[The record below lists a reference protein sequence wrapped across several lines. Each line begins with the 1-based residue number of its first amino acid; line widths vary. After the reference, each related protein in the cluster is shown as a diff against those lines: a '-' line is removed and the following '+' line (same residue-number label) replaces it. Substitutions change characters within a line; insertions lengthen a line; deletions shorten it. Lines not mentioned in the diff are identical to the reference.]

1 MRGGALPPALLM
13 AALAVALS
21 FAPRRQALIA
31 IALCLGLSAL
41 LCTVSVPSAWTE
53 AIFLGGWLSIVL
65 TAALVHWPQGI
76 GGRLALVAGVNAG
89 VWSGLL
95 IGLAGRPLDLVF
107 AAPGLLIILPGAW
120 MVSQGKAIIL
130 KVAASWLMTIAV
142 LAAVLPLIPTPGYT
156 PDHMN

>member
-31 IALCLGLSAL
+31 MSLCLGLSAL
-41 LCTVSVPSAWTE
+41 LCAARFPSAWTE
-53 AIFLGGWLSIVL
+53 AIFLGGWLSIAL
-65 TAALVHWPQGI
+65 TAALVHWPHGV
-76 GGRLALVAGVNAG
+76 GGRLALVAGINAG

-95 IGLAGRPLDLVF
+95 LGLAGRPQDLLI
-107 AAPGLLIILPGAW
+107 AATALLIILPGAW
-120 MVSQGKAIIL
+120 LVSQGKAIIL

-142 LAAVLPLIPTPGYT
+142 LAAVLPLIPTPGYE

>member
-41 LCTVSVPSAWTE
+41 LCTVRLPSAWTE
-53 AIFLGGWLSIVL
+53 AIFLGGWLSITL
-65 TAALVHWPQGI
+65 TAALVHWPHGI

-107 AAPGLLIILPGAW
+107 AATGLLIILPGAW
-120 MVSQGKAIIL
+120 MVSQGKAIIP